1 MFMRSSYIRFV
12 WTMKEFFLTE
22 CWLLKMTHFAN
33 HQLFRQKGHKQED
46 LLRFLSCQLR
56 FIRVLG
62 LADDRSAHE
71 ITKLL
76 RTACPAWKSIL
87 DLTNL
92 ATLLKTAAYQSEQ
105 LAELLQ
111 VGQRGSLGSVLDSD
125 LVRKLTSLGFA
136 QSNLHLGG
144 PARNFFFLRLN
155 RSARACL
162 AISDGDANAP
172 LSSTF
177 ITELEDMVED
187 KPNLYAAPAV
197 NKDELYVHNDVMQQV
212 YANTTKGSYTRN
224 STKPPFAKQDGVH
237 TPTSQK
243 PPLPC

>member
-1 MFMRSSYIRFV
+1 
-12 WTMKEFFLTE
+12 
-22 CWLLKMTHFAN
+22 MTHFAN
-33 HQLFRQKGHKQED
+33 HQLFRQKGHEQED

-56 FIRVLG
+56 FIQVLG

-136 QSNLHLGG
+136 RGNLHLGG

-162 AISDGDANAP
+162 AISDGNTNAP
-172 LSSTF
+172 HQENRKALVGLATRPNQSQTRANKTRPDRQDDQTARGPLCLKPEVAHNVPF
-177 ITELEDMVED
+177 II
-187 KPNLYAAPAV
+187 NLHLNLQFFSNQN
-197 NKDELYVHNDVMQQV
+197 NK
-212 YANTTKGSYTRN
+212 
-224 STKPPFAKQDGVH
+224 TKPEHQSLPVLLMRWQDRANGM
-237 TPTSQK
+237 S
-243 PPLPC
+243 